1 MNAFGSLL
9 KRPSTSLVGL
19 DVSASAIKLVELGQD
34 SRGGWVLER
43 FASEPLSAGW
53 ITDGNIEKFDEVSAA
68 LRRLLRKCG
77 TRAKNA
83 ALALPQS
90 AVIAK
95 RMTLPGHLSEEE
107 MEVQVESEANHYIPF
122 SLDEVSLDFCVIG
135 PNAKLPSDVDVL
147 LVASRKEKVQDM
159 EALAQSAGLNPV
171 VIDVDVH
178 AARVAAAR
186 AMPREAGSQQAL
198 VALIKVEA
206 EGTALQVL
214 QGDEVL
220 YDGEQGF
227 GGGNQLAQ
235 MIARQYGMSLE
246 EAELQ
251 RQSGDLPADYEVN
264 VLQPFV
270 QGLAQDI
277 ARSLQFF
284 YTSSSYNRVDQVL
297 LFGSLATVAGLDTA
311 VSRMV
316 GATAH
321 TLNPFEGMTLAPS
334 VLKGRLETDAPA
346 YLEACG
352 LAMRRFLS

>member
-1 MNAFGSLL
+1 MIAFGSLL
-9 KRPSTSLVGL
+9 QRPSTSLVGL

-43 FASEPLSAGW
+43 FASEPLAAGW
-53 ITDGNIEKFDEVSAA
+53 ITDGHIEKFDEVSAA

-83 ALALPQS
+83 ALALPQT

-95 RMTLPGHLSEEE
+95 RLTLPGHLSDEEL
-107 MEVQVESEANHYIPF
+107 EVQVESEASHYIPF

-147 LVASRKEKVQDM
+147 LVASRKEKVQDL
-159 EALAQSAGLNPV
+159 EALAQAAGLNPV

-178 AARVAAAR
+178 AARVAASRVLPADAAAR
-186 AMPREAGSQQAL
+186 PAVM
-198 VALIKVEA
+198 ALIKVEA
-206 EGTALQVL
+206 EGSSLQVV
-214 QGDEVL
+214 QGEEVL

-227 GGGNQLAQ
+227 GGAQLTA
-235 MIARQYGMSLE
+235 MIARQYGISLE

-251 RQSGDLPADYEVN
+251 RQSGDLPADYEAS

-270 QGLAQDI
+270 QSLAQEI

-284 YTSSSYNRVDQVL
+284 YSSTSYSKVDHVL
-297 LFGSLATVAGLDTA
+297 LFGGTANVRGLDSA
-311 VSRMV
+311 VTQHV
-316 GATAH
+316 GAPAR
-321 TLNPFEGMTLAPS
+321 TLNPFEGMALAPS
-334 VLKGRLETDAPA
+334 VLKGRLEKDAPA